1 MTSDVLPRVP
11 KWPAEASANQRRM
24 FSASVK
30 YGDHPQVIDIYTVS
44 GALDVN
50 RLRRAWADVLSYHAV
65 LLAPLNLTGDKLCA
79 MEPAL
84 GDGRVS
90 LTVVTD
96 DSVRNE
102 QWLNNWLKTEISNCR
117 ADAIGTPGQFLPRLR
132 LVTDGVGYHVLLMV
146 VDHLFSDGRSS
157 SILLSD
163 LAQAYN
169 GRPLRVTRLDY
180 YDWALWDRQR
190 RLSPEYLH
198 VLDSW
203 REVLP
208 PPEEMRNNWLRRDAG
223 ASTESAAAVLR
234 PRLVAAEQI
243 RAQAR
248 SASSTPFAVALDAL
262 ARAVREVSGH
272 ELRSVITGFHNRSQA
287 GTLRLVGYFA
297 HNGVIAL
304 PEEWRPDFNE
314 RIAAL
319 GNSIFWSAR
328 NSVTSHREIREHVW
342 PDLPG
347 AERYSAL
354 SEIVFSYDS
363 TWGKEISFAGTVAH
377 RYPDAALGD
386 FDDPYE
392 FYTNG
397 LNLWLEEDQGQ
408 LYSTIAYRRDVISD
422 SMVRALAACF
432 ARNLSAV

>member
-1 MTSDVLPRVP
+1 
-11 KWPAEASANQRRM
+11 M

-30 YGDHPQVIDIYTVS
+30 YGDHPQISDIYTMN
-44 GALDVN
+44 GALEVD
-50 RLRRAWADVLSYHAV
+50 RLRRAWADVLSHHAV
-65 LLAPLNLTGDKLCA
+65 LLAPLNLAGDELRA
-79 MEPAL
+79 MEPLLA
-84 GDGRVS
+84 DDRVGLS
-90 LTVVTD
+90 VVTD
-96 DSVRNE
+96 DSVQNPE
-102 QWLNNWLKTEISNCR
+102 WLNNWLKAEISNCR
-117 ADAIGTPGQFLPRLR
+117 ADAIGKPGQFLPRLR
-132 LVTDGVGYHVLLMV
+132 LVTDGVAYHVLLLV

-157 SILLSD
+157 GILLSD

-169 GRPLRVTRLDY
+169 GQPLRATRLDY

-190 RLSPEYLH
+190 RLSPEYVH

-203 REVLP
+203 REILP
-208 PPEEMRNNWLRRDAG
+208 PPEEMRNSWLRRDPE
-223 ASTESAAAVLR
+223 ASTENSAAVLR
-234 PRLVAAEQI
+234 PHLVDAGQI

-248 SASSTPFAVALDAL
+248 AASSTPFALALDAL
-262 ARAVREVSGH
+262 ACAVREVCGH
-272 ELRSVITGFHNRSQA
+272 ELSSVITGFHNRAQA

-304 PEEWRPDFNE
+304 PQGWRPDFHE

-319 GNSIFWSAR
+319 GSSIFWSAR

-347 AERYSAL
+347 TERYSAM

-363 TWGKEISFAGTVAH
+363 TWGKEISFAGTAAR
-377 RYPDAALGD
+377 RYPDSALGD

-408 LYSTIAYRRDVISD
+408 LYSTIAYRRDVISE
-422 SMVRALAACF
+422 SMVRALAACL
-432 ARNLSAV
+432 ARNLTAA